1 MKISR
6 NHSGKIYTIV
16 FIFFTSSLISACS
29 GSSDSSK
36 TAESYLETIT
46 SESSTSLSIAGD
58 VLEQAGKDIENCE
71 DAATST
77 DVVTADDIKACVNGV
92 ITMGYECDTPP
103 ALTIVNFESGQWGLR
118 EGKAPLMLATN
129 YTFDELVVLC
139 S

>member
-16 FIFFTSSLISACS
+16 FIFFTASLSSACS
-29 GSSDSSK
+29 GSSNSSK

-58 VLEQAGKDIENCE
+58 VLEQAGKDIENC
-71 DAATST
+71 
-77 DVVTADDIKACVNGV
+77 DDIKACVNGV

-103 ALTIVNFESGQWGLR
+103 ALTIVNFESGQWALR

-129 YTFDELVVLC
+129 YTFDELMQLC
-139 S
+139 L